1 MIVMSTIRTLVK
13 NTSVLFLSQMIGYVL
28 AFLYTLYSARYLG
41 TTNFGIIS
49 FATAISG
56 LFAIFTDL
64 GLSTLTIR
72 EVARDKTK
80 TYEYLG
86 NHGMIKL
93 ILSIITMIGL
103 VLFVN
108 IGVFN
113 ETTKLVVYII
123 GSSVI
128 IDAFSGTFTSM
139 FRAYEQMEYQ
149 SIAEIINS
157 VTMFIGVLFC
167 VFTKQS
173 VIGVASIYLISTVL
187 VLIYNFAMCTK
198 NYGLIHFQV
207 NLKLWK
213 YLIYTAFPLAITSIF
228 ALISFKMNTILLN
241 ILTTSAHVGEYTA
254 AFNLMQALIFIPTV
268 YSTAILPIFSKFYVN
283 RPDMLEYSYKQSL
296 KYLTILSVPIS
307 MGTMVLS
314 KKIILFMYG
323 SAYINTIPVLE
334 LIIWALPAI
343 FLSYILG
350 TSIASINKQHET
362 VKATFI
368 CLLFSTIG
376 NFILIKLFDSTG
388 AAMITV
394 INEVSM
400 VLFYMYIMH
409 KYGYSVPLRSIL
421 LKPFIASVVMGGVI
435 YLLDLDLFVSIGV
448 GIIVYFTTIL
458 LIKTFNEDDWNIFK
472 QLLPQK
478 VLKYIE
484 NRME

>member
-1 MIVMSTIRTLVK
+1 MNTVKTLVK
-13 NTSVLFLSQMIGYVL
+13 NTSVLFLSQMISYVL

-72 EVARDKTK
+72 EVARDKSK
-80 TYEYLG
+80 TYQYLG

-93 ILSIITMIGL
+93 ILSIITMVLLI
-103 VLFVN
+103 LFVN
-108 IGVFN
+108 IGTFD

-128 IDAFSGTFTSM
+128 INAFSGTFTSM

-149 SIAEIINS
+149 SVSEIINA
-157 VTMFIGVLFC
+157 VTMFIGILFC

-173 VIGVASIYLISTVL
+173 VIVVAMVYLISTIIVL
-187 VLIYNFAMCTK
+187 TYNFIMCTK
-198 NYGLIHFQV
+198 NYGLIHFQID
-207 NLKLWK
+207 LKLWK

-241 ILTTSAHVGEYTA
+241 MLTTSAHVGEYTA

-283 RPDMLEYSYKQSL
+283 RQDMLEYSYKKSL
-296 KYLTILSVPIS
+296 KYLTILSMPIS

-314 KKIILFMYG
+314 EKIILFMYG
-323 SAYINTIPVLE
+323 QAYLNTIPILE

-376 NFILIKLFDSTG
+376 NFILIQLFDSIG
-388 AAMITV
+388 ATMITV
-394 INEVSM
+394 INEISM

-409 KYGYSVPLRSIL
+409 KYGYKVPLKSIL
-421 LKPFIASVVMGGVI
+421 IKPFIASVIMGSVI
-435 YLLDLDLFVSIGV
+435 YYLNLELFVSVGV
-448 GIIVYFTTIL
+448 GIIVYFATIL
-458 LIKTFNEDDWNIFK
+458 IIKVFDEDDWKIFK
-472 QLLPQK
+472 QVLPKK
-478 VLKYIE
+478 VIKYLE
-484 NRME
+484 K

>member
-1 MIVMSTIRTLVK
+1 MSTVKTLVK
-13 NTSVLFLSQMIGYVL
+13 NTSVLFLSQMIGYIL
-28 AFLYTLYSARYLG
+28 AFFYTLYSARYLG

-49 FATAISG
+49 FATAIAG

-72 EVARDKTK
+72 EVARDKSR
-80 TYEYLG
+80 TYKYLG
-86 NHGMIKL
+86 NHGSIKL
-93 ILSIITMIGL
+93 ILSITTMLLLI
-103 VLFVN
+103 LFVN
-108 IGVFN
+108 IGTFD
-113 ETTKLVVYII
+113 ETTKIVVYII

-149 SIAEIINS
+149 SIAEIINA
-157 VTMFIGVLFC
+157 VTMFIGVLLC

-173 VIGVASIYLISTVL
+173 VIAVAMVYLISTIF
-187 VLIYNFAMCTK
+187 VLIYNFLMCTR
-198 NYGLIHFQV
+198 NYGLIHFQADF
-207 NLKLWK
+207 KFWK
-213 YLIYTAFPLAITSIF
+213 YLLYNGFPLAITSIF

-241 ILTTSAHVGEYTA
+241 MLTTSAVVGEYTA

-268 YSTAILPIFSKFYVN
+268 YSTAIMPIFAKYYVDSKK
-283 RPDMLEYSYKQSL
+283 MLNYSYQKSL

-307 MGTMVLS
+307 MGTMILAP
-314 KKIILFMYG
+314 KIIMFMYG
-323 SAYINTIPVLE
+323 PGYVNTIPILE

-362 VKATFI
+362 VKATFV

-376 NFILIKLFDSTG
+376 NFVLINLFGGVG

-400 VLFYMYIMH
+400 VIFYMYIMH
-409 KYGYSVPLRSIL
+409 KYGYKVPLQKIL
-421 LKPFIASVVMGGVI
+421 VKPFIASLVMGAVI
-435 YLLDLDLFVSIGV
+435 YYLNLNLFVSVFV
-448 GIIVYFTTIL
+448 GIIVYFVVIFA
-458 LIKTFNEDDWNIFK
+458 IKTFNDDDLAILEE
-472 QLLPQK
+472 LLPEK
-478 VLKYIE
+478 INKKINKY
-484 NRME
+484 R